1 MIEWWR
7 KSGPYRE
14 VGLLQARVLGWRSHG
29 FVGDVCG
36 WSERVSIVALLA
48 SLVALVPIAHVTPPD
63 PLWIAGIYD
72 AADFDDVVD
81 AVVAASG
88 LRQTRVYIPRPG
100 DVTTG
105 AVFTPVP
112 LPLPCEESVWFYG
125 RAPPSG
131 LSRATR

>member
-7 KSGPYRE
+7 QSGPYRE

-48 SLVALVPIAHVTPPD
+48 LLVALVPVAHVTPPD

-88 LRQTRVYIPRPG
+88 LRQTRVHTPRPA
-100 DVTTG
+100 DNTTG

-112 LPLPCEESVWFYG
+112 LPCEESVCSGFYG
-125 RAPPSG
+125 RAPPSS
-131 LSRATR
+131 LPRATR